1 MAKLRPTARQDEA
14 EGGEGGH
21 AALGFD
27 LLSRFSA
34 RPQTKCNRAAIS
46 APAYSKTMDELQSQ
60 CQWQLL
66 RDLPAVE
73 LRLVVLDGRVSN
85 E

>member
-14 EGGEGGH
+14 KEGKWGEEGRGMGH

-46 APAYSKTMDELQSQ
+46 APAYSKTMDELQ
-60 CQWQLL
+60 
-66 RDLPAVE
+66 LPVP
-73 LRLVVLDGRVSN
+73 VVAPS
-85 E
+85 